1 MSIDVINFKNV
12 NKFFNHEK
20 ILDQVNLTI
29 KAGER
34 IVICGP
40 SGSGKSTLIR
50 CINGLESIDSG
61 SLKVHG
67 IDLFQNNKESNQ
79 IQKLRQRIGMVFQ
92 QLNLFPHL
100 TILENCIL
108 APIKIKHMQKS
119 HAKQLAIQY
128 LKRVGIAQ
136 KIDEYPHQLS
146 GGQQQRAAIA
156 RALCMSPDILLFD
169 EPTSALDP
177 EMVKEVLDVIGELVV
192 LGITMIFVTHEMSF
206 AKKIAD
212 RLCFVC
218 DGKIL
223 EVNTPD
229 QFFTNPKH
237 PRLKKF
243 LSQVNQH

>member
-67 IDLFQNNKESNQ
+67 INLFQNNKESNQ

-119 HAKQLAIQY
+119 HAKQIAIKY

-229 QFFTNPKH
+229 QFFTNPQH

>member
-1 MSIDVINFKNV
+1 MNTNVVHFKNV
-12 NKFFNHEK
+12 NKFYNNDK
-20 ILDQVNLTI
+20 ILDEINLKIT
-29 KAGER
+29 AGER

-61 SLKVHG
+61 SLKVHD
-67 IDLFQNNKESNQ
+67 IDLGQSIAETSQ

-119 HAKQLAIQY
+119 DAKQLAMKY

-136 KIDEYPHQLS
+136 KMDEYPHNLS

-212 RLCFVC
+212 RLCFIC
-218 DGKIL
+218 DGKLL
-223 EVNTPD
+223 EMNTPEL
-229 QFFTNPKH
+229 FFTQPQH

-243 LSQVNQH
+243 LSQVNNH